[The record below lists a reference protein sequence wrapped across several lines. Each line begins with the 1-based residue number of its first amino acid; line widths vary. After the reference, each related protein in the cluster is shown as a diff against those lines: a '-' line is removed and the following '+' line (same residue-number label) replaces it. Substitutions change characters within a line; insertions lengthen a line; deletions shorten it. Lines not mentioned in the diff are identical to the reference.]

1 MARLAVRRPP
11 YRPLF
16 ALPTLAVLLVG
27 LGTWWLL
34 APHPPAAEALA
45 GRLAASPAG
54 VSAAALLEKGWIES
68 ALGEV
73 YLPAPLGAPPCAD
86 GVQSVSAEFR
96 AEARAAMAGG
106 TAALEALHRR
116 RNHWLS
122 GLALGHRL
130 VAENRLAD
138 ADALFDRLLS
148 RQGYRERIELAQ
160 IARRSGRLDGEPW
173 NEELAAL
180 IHMLAASGALKIHRN
195 EVGSDL
201 WWTLRSPI
209 ALAKLYYARERRGL
223 VHQVLDGFAVDIP
236 SPGCPPG
243 PPGPGSLSSHDLY
256 NNLIVGYVRVTPFAE
271 KAEKRQAEFARDY
284 KDPAAENPLLAVL
297 AARVAGLEKEA
308 RDEGRVW
315 ALSNAEKL
323 LRDLR
328 QQGRLPGNARLALNL
343 AQLMEGE
350 VAASPPEARDALLA
364 QEAALLAQAAKGRS
378 QVADAQRPAFDAAF
392 TRLALLEAG
401 RRRTAPPPVPE
412 TLRQGLASE
421 KQQAL
426 DRALFAL
433 ERRREPAAWARL
445 VTEGAD
451 APLRERLGKEHRPWM
466 SALREDAAA
475 AVARA
480 AAGLDDPER
489 RRLTREAG
497 ALLRA
502 GDSTPGDLAELRRSF
517 GWVFWAGSVLRSAL
531 GAILTAL
538 VAATFAGL
546 FAYWLALQL
555 RFRRELFTSFY
566 RTEAR
571 QRLKSAR

>member
-11 YRPLF
+11 YRPLVL
-16 ALPTLAVLLVG
+16 LPAVAVLVFG

-34 APHPPAAEALA
+34 SPHRPAAEALA
-45 GRLAASPAG
+45 GRLAAAPGG
-54 VSAAALLEKGWIES
+54 VSAAALLEKGWIEG

-73 YLPAPLGAPPCAD
+73 YLPAPLGAPPCPE
-86 GVQSVSAEFR
+86 GVKSVSDEFR
-96 AEARAAMAGG
+96 AEVRAAMNGG
-106 TAALEALHRR
+106 TAALEALHRQ

-160 IARRSGRLDGEPW
+160 IARRSGRIDREPW

-180 IHMLAASGALKIHRN
+180 ISMLAASGSLKIYRN
-195 EVGSDL
+195 EVGDDL

-209 ALAKLYYARERRGL
+209 ACAKLYYARERRGL
-223 VHQVLDGFAVDIP
+223 VHQVLDGFAVDVP
-236 SPGCPPG
+236 PPGCPPG
-243 PPGPGSLSSHDLY
+243 PGAISSHDLY

-271 KAEKRQAEFARDY
+271 TPEKRKAEFARDY
-284 KDPAAENPLLAVL
+284 KDPAGENPLLAVL
-297 AARVAGLEKEA
+297 AARVARIDKEPA
-308 RDEGRVW
+308 DEGRVW

-364 QEAALLAQAAKGRS
+364 QEAGLLALAGKARAQIPEG
-378 QVADAQRPAFDAAF
+378 QRPAFEAAF

-401 RRRTAPPPVPE
+401 RKRTAPPPVPE
-412 TLRQGLASE
+412 ALRRGLPSE

-433 ERRREPAAWARL
+433 EQRREPAAWARL
-445 VTEGAD
+445 ATEGAD
-451 APLRERLGKEHRPWM
+451 AGIREKLGKEHRPWM
-466 SALREDAAA
+466 SALRADAAA

-489 RRLTREAG
+489 KRLTREAG

-502 GDSTPGDLAELRRSF
+502 GDSTPPELALLRGSF
-517 GWVFWAGSVLRSAL
+517 GWAFWAGSVLGSAV
-531 GAILTAL
+531 GAIVTAL
-538 VAATFAGL
+538 LAATLAGL
-546 FAYWLALQL
+546 VAYWLAIQL

-571 QRLKSAR
+571 QRLRNAR

>member
-11 YRPLF
+11 FPLLF
-16 ALPTLAVLLVG
+16 ALPALAVLLAG
-27 LGTWWLL
+27 GGTWWILS
-34 APHPPAAEALA
+34 PHPPAPEELA
-45 GRLAASPAG
+45 SRLANAPGG
-54 VSAAALLEKGWIES
+54 VSAAALLEKGWIEG
-68 ALGEV
+68 ALDEV
-73 YLPAPLGAPPCAD
+73 YLPAPLGAPPCVE
-86 GVQSVSAEFR
+86 GVESVSAEFR
-96 AEARAAMAGG
+96 AETRAAMNGP

-130 VAENRLAD
+130 VAENRVAD

-148 RQGYRERIELAQ
+148 RQGYRQRIELAQ

-180 IHMLAASGALKIHRN
+180 IHMLAASGSLKIHRN
-195 EVGSDL
+195 EVGGDL

-209 ALAKLYYARERRGL
+209 AGAKLYYARERRGL

-236 SPGCPPG
+236 SPGCAPG
-243 PPGPGSLSSHDLY
+243 EGGLSSHDLY
-256 NNLIVGYVRVTPFAE
+256 NNLIVGYVRVRPFEETP
-271 KAEKRQAEFARDY
+271 EKRKAEFARDY
-284 KDPAAENPLLAVL
+284 KDPAGENPLLAVL
-297 AARVAGLEKEA
+297 AARVARLDKEPA
-308 RDEGRVW
+308 DEGRVW
-315 ALSNAEKL
+315 AISNAEKL

-328 QQGRLPGNARLALNL
+328 QQGRLPGNSRLALNL

-350 VAASPPEARDALLA
+350 VAASPPEAREALLA
-364 QEAALLAQAAKGRS
+364 QEAALLALAAKGRA
-378 QVADAQRPAFDAAF
+378 QVADVQRPAFDAAF

-401 RRRTAPPPVPE
+401 RRRTAPPPVPDA
-412 TLRQGLASE
+412 LRKGLASD

-445 VTEGAD
+445 ATEGAEGAD
-451 APLRERLGKEHRPWM
+451 DGIRERLGKDHRPWM

-475 AVARA
+475 TVARA
-480 AAGLDDPER
+480 AAGMDDPER

-497 ALLRA
+497 ALLRT
-502 GDSTPGDLAELRRSF
+502 GDSTPEELVTLRRSF
-517 GWVFWAGSVLRSAL
+517 GWAFWAGSILRSAL
-531 GAILTAL
+531 GAFLAAL
-538 VAATFAGL
+538 FAAAFAGL

-555 RFRRELFTSFY
+555 RFRRDLFSSFY

-571 QRLKSAR
+571 QRLRNAR